1 AAACLAM
8 MQHDKIRGASDSYV
22 PAPSSYPQ
30 RCPPQLWISPARSA
44 GFALQGRFAPRKS
57 QRSCGAT
64 GALSQLFECYPTLGG
79 WLPLQVWQRRI
90 TLEQIYADGRLRTQL
105 RGLQLV
111 HDEFLRR

>member
-1 AAACLAM
+1 
-8 MQHDKIRGASDSYV
+8 
-22 PAPSSYPQ
+22 
-30 RCPPQLWISPARSA
+30 
-44 GFALQGRFAPRKS
+44 
-57 QRSCGAT
+57 
-64 GALSQLFECYPTLGG
+64 LSQLFECYPTLGG